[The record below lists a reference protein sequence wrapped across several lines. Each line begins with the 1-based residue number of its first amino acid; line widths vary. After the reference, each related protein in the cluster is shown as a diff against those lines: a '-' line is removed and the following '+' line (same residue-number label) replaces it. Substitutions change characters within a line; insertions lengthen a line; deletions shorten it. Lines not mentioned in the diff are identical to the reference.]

1 MGVSIEDLCLDVANL
16 PTEEGLFTVIQLI
29 VRGKPVLVFGLN
41 GHAATLEDYL
51 SSHGIPFA
59 YTFDE
64 EFRAFGIEQK
74 VPYVKGR
81 DYELV
86 GAGQALVY
94 VEDKRVE
101 LGGVSLGYGIGINE
115 EHLHD
120 VSELC
125 KDWRFE
131 NVEDKF

>member
-1 MGVSIEDLCLDVANL
+1 MGRQGSSIDTVVDLPAKD
-16 PTEEGLFTVIQLI
+16 GLFTVIQLF
-29 VRGKPVLVFGLN
+29 VKGKPVLVFGLN

-51 SSHGIPFA
+51 SSHGISFA

-64 EFRAFGIEQK
+64 EFRAFGVEQK

-86 GAGQALVY
+86 GAGEALVD
-94 VEDKRVE
+94 VEEKRVE

-115 EHLHD
+115 KHLGGI
-120 VSELC
+120 SKLC

-131 NVEDKF
+131 KVGDKF